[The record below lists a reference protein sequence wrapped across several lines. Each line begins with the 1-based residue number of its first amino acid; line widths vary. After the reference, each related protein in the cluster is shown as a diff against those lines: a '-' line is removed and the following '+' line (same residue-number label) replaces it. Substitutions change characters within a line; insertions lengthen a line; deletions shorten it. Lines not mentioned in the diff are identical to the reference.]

1 MEISICDNFYN
12 KNTKHQNYCNKGN
25 GQDTFG

>member
-1 MEISICDNFYN
+1 MEISICDNFYS
-12 KNTKHQNYCNKGN
+12 KNTKCQSYYNKGN